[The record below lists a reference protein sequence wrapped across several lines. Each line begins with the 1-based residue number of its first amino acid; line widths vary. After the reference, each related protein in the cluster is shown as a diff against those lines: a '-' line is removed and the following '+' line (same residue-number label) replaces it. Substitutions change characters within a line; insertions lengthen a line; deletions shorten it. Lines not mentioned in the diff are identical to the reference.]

1 MLFFLVSSKT
11 ILAAVWC
18 ATVYCRN
25 CRSTVVPW
33 VLPLS
38 CRSTDLNTSTMS
50 LRKFQVFRETASQMC
65 LVPPAVAC
73 CHLLFFTDWVFC
85 LEKFWFQNLSRVTTM
100 VRHLYWLIMLVLLTW
115 WQYNFSFSVS
125 IVRIKSKWPM
135 PPSPPKKKNRGWDVA
150 FTNGIDR
157 ILVVNPFYYFPSF
170 FFAYS
175 LLKFLKFSDFCSYQ
189 EMVINL
195 PFCSLSPE
203 SAVF

>member
-135 PPSPPKKKNRGWDVA
+135 PPSPPKKKKQRLRCSIYQWNWQDSCCEP
-150 FTNGIDR
+150 
-157 ILVVNPFYYFPSF
+157 ILLF
-170 FFAYS
+170 S
-175 LLKFLKFSDFCSYQ
+175 LLLLCLLFAQISEIFWFLL
-189 EMVINL
+189 L
-195 PFCSLSPE
+195 PRNGD
-203 SAVF
+203 